1 MKDILKNINKVPLE
15 IVNLLSQDKE
25 ILNLLYNDNPNVLEQ
40 LDAEV
45 DIQKL
50 FDYEYI
56 QLFSPLATEI
66 NHYKTNLTLSVL
78 LDEINFFEPNIGA
91 TVRIYVSCSNDLI
104 KLTNNENRL
113 LSLVSKIVTSLQN
126 TKLSCAGMTK
136 LDSVDYVI
144 VNENRSGY
152 RINLFVSDQQPKQVE
167 I

>member
-15 IVNLLSQDKE
+15 IVNLLSQDKG
-25 ILNLLYNDNPNVLEQ
+25 ILNLLYNDSPNVLEQ

-45 DIQKL
+45 DVQKL
-50 FDYEYI
+50 FDDEYI

-78 LDEINFFEPNIGA
+78 IDEINFFDSNTGA

-104 KLTNNENRL
+104 KLSNQENRL
-113 LSLVSKIVTSLQN
+113 LSLIDKIVTNLQN
-126 TKLSCAGMTK
+126 TKLSCAGMTR

-152 RINLFVSDQQPKQVE
+152 RINLFISDQQPKQVE